1 MRRLAYLLILVGLAV
16 LAYIPLSV
24 IRSDWH
30 AEAAQASLAKQFQVD
45 TATACLHPFVPHS
58 GCLPKTDGLALR
70 SITTT
75 TAPVGKPS
83 NDDGSKPTLSAAASP
98 PLPGGVLDRLVI
110 PAIGLS
116 RYVVQGTAENDLAK
130 GPGHYLGTPLP
141 GQYGNVAIAG
151 HRTTYGAPFW
161 ALNELHPGDR
171 IFLIDTTGHT
181 WTYQV
186 TGHIVV
192 TPDELSA
199 IGPLKGHYLTLTT
212 CNPRF
217 WATSR
222 LVVHAELEPPASR
235 TSSVKGDVNL
245 VVKHAGT

>member
-16 LAYIPLSV
+16 LATVPLGI
-24 IRSDWH
+24 IRSDWR
-30 AEAAQASLAKQFQVD
+30 ASAAQARLAKQFQVD
-45 TATACLHPFVPHS
+45 TACLHTFVS
-58 GCLPKTDGLALR
+58 QSTCTPKTQGLQP
-70 SITTT
+70 T
-75 TAPVGKPS
+75 TATTRPVGKPS
-83 NDDGSKPTLSAAASP
+83 SDGTSTPRLRPAVSQ

-110 PAIGLS
+110 PTIGLS

-161 ALNELHPGDR
+161 AFNELRPGDR
-171 IFLIDTTGHT
+171 IFLTDTTGHR
-181 WTYQV
+181 WIYLV
-186 TGHIVV
+186 TGHTVV

-199 IGPLKGHYLTLTT
+199 IGPLKGYYLTLTT

-222 LVVHAELEPPASR
+222 LVVRAELVQRS
-235 TSSVKGDVNL
+235 L
-245 VVKHAGT
+245 VR

>member
-16 LAYIPLSV
+16 LAYIPLTI

-30 AEAAQASLAKQFQVD
+30 AAAAQAGLAKQFQVD
-45 TATACLHPFVPHS
+45 TATACLHSFVPHS
-58 GCLPKTDGLALR
+58 TCTPKTGALGLQP
-70 SITTT
+70 TTT
-75 TAPVGKPS
+75 TTPPVGKPS
-83 NDDGSKPTLSAAASP
+83 NDGTSKPRLRPAASQ

-110 PAIGLS
+110 PRIGLS

-141 GQYGNVAIAG
+141 GQYGNVSIAG

-161 ALNELHPGDR
+161 ALNELRPGDR
-171 IFLIDTTGHT
+171 IFLTDTTGHT
-181 WTYQV
+181 WIYQV
-186 TGHIVV
+186 TGHVVV

-199 IGPLKGHYLTLTT
+199 IGPLKGYYLTLTT

-222 LVVHAELEPPASR
+222 LVVRAELERRS
-235 TSSVKGDVNL
+235 L
-245 VVKHAGT
+245 VA

>member
-1 MRRLAYLLILVGLAV
+1 M
-16 LAYIPLSV
+16 
-24 IRSDWH
+24 
-30 AEAAQASLAKQFQVD
+30 
-45 TATACLHPFVPHS
+45 
-58 GCLPKTDGLALR
+58 LR
-70 SITTT
+70 
-75 TAPVGKPS
+75 
-83 NDDGSKPTLSAAASP
+83 AAASQL
-98 PLPGGVLDRLVI
+98 LPGGVLDRLVI
-110 PAIGLS
+110 PTIGLS

-161 ALNELHPGDR
+161 ALNELRSGDR
-171 IFLIDTTGHT
+171 IFLTDTTGRT
-181 WTYQV
+181 WIYQV

-199 IGPLKGHYLTLTT
+199 IGPLQGYYLTLTT

-222 LVVHAELEPPASR
+222 LVVRAELERPS
-235 TSSVKGDVNL
+235 L
-245 VVKHAGT
+245 VR